1 MSLNSPTDMRKKIT
15 KFFKR
20 SGSGIITG
28 GADNDPAGISTYSI
42 AGASTG
48 FSLLWLMILAT
59 PMLIAVQAM
68 CAKLGDVKRKGL
80 ATILKEHFPAPIA
93 FLAVLILVV
102 CNTITIGADLAG
114 MAEATALVFNTHYL
128 IWIIPLSLI
137 ILYIVIFENYKSI
150 RKYFLWLI
158 LVFSAYIIAGILAKP
173 DWLKILREIILPPV
187 SASPVYFMAGLGL
200 LGTTI
205 TPYLFFWQTKQETE
219 EKESRQATL
228 KEAEKEDAILAPGF
242 IFSNLI
248 SIFIMIS
255 TGAVLFG
262 KTGIQTAADAAR
274 ALEPLAGQ
282 SASLLFAIGIVG
294 AGFLAVPVLATT
306 TAYAVA
312 ELFGWRESLS
322 EKLNKARG
330 FYFVI
335 SLSIAVGLVIAFL
348 RIDPIKAL
356 FYSQILDGFLA
367 PLLLVLLLLLCNNQ
381 KIMGKYRNGWF
392 DNFFGTLAVVLMILA
407 AGGLIWQLLI

>member
-1 MSLNSPTDMRKKIT
+1 MRKKIA

-20 SGSGIITG
+20 SGPGIIAG

-80 ATILKEHFPAPIA
+80 ATILKEHFPRPIA

-114 MAEATALVFNTHYL
+114 MAEATSLVFKTHYL
-128 IWIIPLSLI
+128 VWIAPFSLI
-137 ILYIVIFENYKSI
+137 ILYIVIFENYKII

-158 LVFSAYIIAGILAKP
+158 LVFSAYIIAGFLAKP
-173 DWLKILREIILPPV
+173 DWGKILREIILPSV
-187 SASPVYFMAGLGL
+187 TLSPVYSMTTLAL

-205 TPYLFFWQTKQETE
+205 TPYLFFWQTKEEVE
-219 EKESRQATL
+219 EKEPRQITL
-228 KEAEKEDAILAPGF
+228 KEAKNEDVILAPGF

-248 SIFIMIS
+248 SIFIIIS

-262 KTGIQTAADAAR
+262 KTGIGTAADAAQ

-312 ELFGWRESLS
+312 ELFGWRGSLS
-322 EKLNKARG
+322 EKLNKAKG

-335 SLSIAVGLVIAFL
+335 SLSIMVGLIISFL

-356 FYSQILDGFLA
+356 FYSQVLAGFSA
-367 PLLLVLLLLLCNNQ
+367 PLLLVLLLLLCNNK
-381 KIMGKYRNGWF
+381 KIMGEYRNGWF
-392 DNFFGTLAVVLMILA
+392 DNFFGTLAVALMILA
-407 AGGLIWQLLI
+407 AGGLVWQLFL